1 MRQLTIRSNK
11 LPLMPRI
18 SPLPLALLALLAI
31 VSTAGA
37 NTQHDRAVLKRER
50 IAVKLINQATHHVR
64 HDHRDCRPSFR
75 LGSRPTLTDARP
87 SDALLDALG
96 VLQRPATDADRL
108 DPSALIFPFA
118 RNIYENWIRVATAV
132 DGHQFFVVVAQ
143 DRLRFPPL
151 PRHCIALE
159 NEELDRLL
167 RGRDAALQRAAH
179 RLKARLDRTEHPKGG
194 FKPNEAIFLFDR
206 TADGGLGG
214 GGGGVELR
222 WFLRHGLFGSS
233 GTSTRSS
240 VSGLLPDGVASVDFT
255 FARSVSRGP
264 HRDPKTYA
272 KAISLTVQVQD
283 NVVAFDVDRP
293 APDAFPMRM
302 VWRRA
307 DGSVLR
313 RIGRR
318 SEVKVIS

>member
-1 MRQLTIRSNK
+1 
-11 LPLMPRI
+11 MPRI
-18 SPLPLALLALLAI
+18 SLLLLLALIALLVSA
-31 VSTAGA
+31 STAGA

-50 IAVKLINQATHHVR
+50 IAVKLINKATQRVR
-64 HDHRDCRPSFR
+64 RDHRNCRPSFR
-75 LGSRPTLTDARP
+75 PDSRPTFTDARP
-87 SDALLDALG
+87 SDALLKALG
-96 VLQRPATDADRL
+96 VLRRPATDADRL

-143 DRLRFPPL
+143 DRMRFPPP

-167 RGRDAALQRAAH
+167 RDRDATVQRVAH

-206 TADGGLGG
+206 TADGRLGG
-214 GGGGVELR
+214 GGGGVDLR
-222 WFLRHGLFGSS
+222 RFLRHGLFGSS
-233 GTSTRSS
+233 GTGTRST
-240 VSGLLPDGVASVDFT
+240 VSGLLPDGVASVEFT
-255 FARSVSRGP
+255 FDRSVSRGP
-264 HRDPKTYA
+264 HREPKRYP
-272 KAISLTVQVQD
+272 KAIALTVPVQD

-293 APDAFPMRM
+293 APDAFPTRM

-313 RIGRR
+313 RIGRG
-318 SEVKVIS
+318 SGINVS

>member
-1 MRQLTIRSNK
+1 
-11 LPLMPRI
+11 MPRI
-18 SPLPLALLALLAI
+18 PTLPLALIALL
-31 VSTAGA
+31 VSTGTAVAHPSTGHVA
-37 NTQHDRAVLKRER
+37 NTQRDRAVLKRER
-50 IAVKLINQATHHVR
+50 IAVKLINRATQRVR
-64 HDHRDCRPSFR
+64 RDHRSCRPSFR
-75 LGSRPTLTDARP
+75 VGSRPTFTDARP

-96 VLQRPATDADRL
+96 VLRRPATDADRL
-108 DPSALIFPFA
+108 DLSALFLPFA
-118 RNIYENWIRVATAV
+118 RNIYENWIHVATAV

-143 DRLRFPPL
+143 ERLRVPPL
-151 PRHCIALE
+151 PRRCIALE

-167 RGRDAALQRAAH
+167 QDSDAAVQRVAH
-179 RLKARLDRTEHPKGG
+179 RIKERVDRTEHPKGG
-194 FKPNEAIFLFDR
+194 FEPAEAIFLFDR

-214 GGGGVELR
+214 GGGGVDLR
-222 WFLRHGLFGSS
+222 WFLRHGLFASS
-233 GTSTRSS
+233 GTNGRST

-264 HRDPKTYA
+264 YRDPKTYPR
-272 KAISLTVQVQD
+272 AISLTAQVQD

-293 APDAFPMRM
+293 GPGAFPTQM

-318 SEVKVIS
+318 SEVNVIS